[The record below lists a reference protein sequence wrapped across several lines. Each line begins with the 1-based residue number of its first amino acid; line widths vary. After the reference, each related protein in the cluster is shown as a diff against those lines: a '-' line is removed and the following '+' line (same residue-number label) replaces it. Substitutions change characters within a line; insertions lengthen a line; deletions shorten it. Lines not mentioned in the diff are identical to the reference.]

1 MTACN
6 NIIHRLYQGAT
17 QWPLIH
23 FQEAALDTV
32 AEIIPFDSAMWGRGG
47 EPPEAIVDVHL
58 ERQPQQMIDNYMA
71 DFQQE
76 DFLAD
81 AVRSQPGKTVNLV
94 DLMSREAFE
103 KTRIYREFAC
113 RWGVQQVLST
123 CWAEPM
129 TGLIG
134 MLSLWRQSPQH
145 PFSERERIDLEQ
157 LIPHLAEA
165 HRICRIT
172 YMLRLDQATQKQGQA
187 LALCNPR
194 GALIEAEAAFFKLV
208 TREWRHW
215 HGTTL
220 PKELLPFLTQ
230 GQEYQGATVAITTQ
244 PVGGMLLVR
253 LRALTVLDTLSE
265 KQRLVALR
273 YTQGESHR
281 DIAQTFGLS
290 ENTVRNHI
298 ATIFKKCAV
307 NNKSEL
313 TALIM
318 KHRDA

>member
-1 MTACN
+1 
-6 NIIHRLYQGAT
+6 
-17 QWPLIH
+17 
-23 FQEAALDTV
+23 
-32 AEIIPFDSAMWGRGG
+32 
-47 EPPEAIVDVHL
+47 
-58 ERQPQQMIDNYMA
+58 
-71 DFQQE
+71 
-76 DFLAD
+76 
-81 AVRSQPGKTVNLV
+81 
-94 DLMSREAFE
+94 
-103 KTRIYREFAC
+103 
-113 RWGVQQVLST
+113 
-123 CWAEPM
+123 
-129 TGLIG
+129 
-134 MLSLWRQSPQH
+134 
-145 PFSERERIDLEQ
+145 FSERERIDLEQ